1 MANTQQGLSY
11 ALPPNS
17 RILEKEHYKR
27 MRSRNY
33 RIWGSRCATIFG
45 SGRKYAKGHDCKMP
59 RKEPITLRADIYY
72 LVWWSFSAW
81 SSELQ
86 LFTLCICHPL
96 YEYLWKVDFV
106 ARFPSS
112 RRFSGKTVAYQE
124 LFYVVTLTASSAQP
138 KRRLKRD
145 SKQVTGVVS
154 KTKTLNALHTFWQ
167 IYLPSFHDYWRGQTW
182 LEWRYKSRS
191 NLYDGRFINTRVSSD
206 RRGFNF
212 VGNNHYKDLFVLRSA

>member
-17 RILEKEHYKR
+17 RILEKEHYKW

-45 SGRKYAKGHDCKMP
+45 SGRKYAKGRDCKMP

-81 SSELQ
+81 SSDLQ

-96 YEYLWKVDFV
+96 FEYLWKVDFV

-112 RRFSGKTVAYQE
+112 SRFSGKTVAYQE

-145 SKQVTGVVS
+145 SKQATGVVS
-154 KTKTLNALHTFWQ
+154 KQKLWTLCTLF
-167 IYLPSFHDYWRGQTW
+167 
-182 LEWRYKSRS
+182 
-191 NLYDGRFINTRVSSD
+191 GRFICRHFTTTDVVKLNWNGDTKVVLISTMVASSIP
-206 RRGFNF
+206 G
-212 VGNNHYKDLFVLRSA
+212 